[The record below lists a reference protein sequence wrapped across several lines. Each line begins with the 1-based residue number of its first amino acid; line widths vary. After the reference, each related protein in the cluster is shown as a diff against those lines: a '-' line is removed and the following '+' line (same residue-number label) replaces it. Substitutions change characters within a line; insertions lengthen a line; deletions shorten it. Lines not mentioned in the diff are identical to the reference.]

1 MSKKILIAYG
11 SRFGSTE
18 EISTHFKQTLE
29 ERGFNVELINLKT
42 KHQKVPTINNY
53 SGVLI
58 GSGIRIGRWT
68 KEAKNFLKAHI
79 PEINENRARTIVGIY
94 LSSGEASKPEERPGA
109 VEKYLVKVFR
119 ELGLDLGGHILFDAF
134 GGVFDL
140 TESSNLGRLN
150 KRMLRMAAKED
161 PNIDPDGRND
171 WRDWEQIN
179 AFLENFITKIQ

>member
-1 MSKKILIAYG
+1 MSKKVLIAYG

-18 EISTHFKQTLE
+18 EISIHFKQILD
-29 ERGFNVELINLKT
+29 ERGFIVELINLKS
-42 KHQKVPTINNY
+42 KHQKIAMLNDY

-79 PEINENRARTIVGIY
+79 PEINENRPIIGIY
-94 LSSGEASKPEERPGA
+94 LSSGEASKPEGRPGA
-109 VEKYLVKVFR
+109 VEKYLVKVFH
-119 ELGLDLGGHILFDAF
+119 ELGLDLGNHILFDAF